1 MNKFTRY
8 LALQAY
14 KFAVRVSNSHYV
26 IAAWDSDA
34 KVWYVQESSVPGLS
48 LEAATP
54 SKLIQKVELAI
65 PELLE
70 LNSKHHGDGHHH
82 IPFQTVFNDCINPA

>member
-1 MNKFTRY
+1 MNRVTRY
-8 LALQAY
+8 LALQIY
-14 KFAVRVSNSHYV
+14 KFAVRVSHSHYV
-26 IAAWDSDA
+26 IAAWDSEA

-54 SKLIQKVELAI
+54 SKLIQQVEVAI

-70 LNSKHHGDGHHH
+70 LNSKDHSG
-82 IPFQTVFNDCINPA
+82 QA